1 MSMSSPP
8 RYTDTPSIIHAI
20 LVARTTTVLARIAL
34 TLPYWWSGIDKLFHP
49 FAALDEIRSMGLP
62 SSWLLYVLLLIV
74 QLGGSLAII
83 VNRYAW
89 LGAGALAVL
98 TGIVTYLAHAFW
110 KLEGPARFAEM
121 NDFMEHIALMAGF
134 AFAALHGYHIR
145 ERGSFRS
152 HLSTGSNAVDP
163 SK

>member
-1 MSMSSPP
+1 MDST
-8 RYTDTPSIIHAI
+8 RHFDDTPSVIHAI
-20 LVARTTTVLARIAL
+20 LVARTTTLVARIAL

-49 FAALDEIRSMGLP
+49 HAALDEIHAMGLP
-62 SSWLLYVLLLIV
+62 SSWVLYVLLLLV
-74 QLGGSLAII
+74 QLVGSLAII
-83 VNRYAW
+83 TNRYTW
-89 LGAGALAVL
+89 IGAGALAVF

-145 ERGSFRS
+145 ERGSLRS
-152 HLSTGSNAVDP
+152 H
-163 SK
+163 